1 MAVYEHTYKQY
12 LGKLT
17 PEWSRFLV
25 IPRHAFRDVFKSKLF
40 IAFYVFCFLPLLFE
54 AILIYLHH
62 NVSAIEI
69 LKSMRIV
76 NSIRELIP
84 IDASFF
90 QFFVNFQATL
100 AFFVTLLVGPPLVAR
115 DLRNNALPLY
125 LCRPFSRTDY
135 VLGKMSVL
143 LILLSAMTWVPQ
155 LLLFL
160 FQSYL
165 EGAGWFLSNLSLASA
180 IFIGSVVWILLLA
193 LLSQAVSALVKWRV
207 IASGALLGIFFIPSV
222 FGEIVNQLFQTR
234 WGSIISLSALIRNVT
249 AGLFGTF
256 VQASTHITDWDGRV
270 GREII
275 LNEPPLWASW
285 FALFVVCA
293 ICLALL
299 SRKVKAY
306 EVVR

>member
-40 IAFYVFCFLPLLFE
+40 TAFFVICFLPLLVE

-62 NVSAIEI
+62 NVSALAI
-69 LKSMRIV
+69 LKINV
-76 NSIRELIP
+76 RELIP

-90 QFFVNFQATL
+90 QFWVNFQVWPAY
-100 AFFVTLLVGPPLVAR
+100 FVMLLVGPPLVSR

-125 LCRPFSRTDY
+125 LCRPFSRTEY

-143 LILLSAMTWVPQ
+143 LILLSAITWVPQ
-155 LLLFL
+155 LLLFF

-165 EGAGWFLSNLSLASA
+165 EGASWFLENLYLANA
-180 IFIGSVVWILLLA
+180 IFISSVVWILLLA

-207 IASGALLGIFFIPSV
+207 IASAALLGIFFIPWV
-222 FGEIVNQLFQTR
+222 FGEVVNKLFMTR
-234 WGSIISLSALIRNVT
+234 WGSIISLGALMRNVT

-256 VQASTHITDWDGRV
+256 VQASEQITEFDGRV
-270 GREII
+270 GREIVV
-275 LNEPPLWASW
+275 NELPLWAAW
-285 FALFVVCA
+285 LALFVACA

>member
-40 IAFYVFCFLPLLFE
+40 TTFFVICFLPLLLE
-54 AILIYLHH
+54 LILIYLHR
-62 NVSAIEI
+62 NVSALAIMKI
-69 LKSMRIV
+69 NV
-76 NSIRELIP
+76 RELFS

-90 QFFVNFQATL
+90 ETFVNVQASFGFFVA
-100 AFFVTLLVGPPLVAR
+100 LLVGPPLVAR

-143 LILLSAMTWVPQ
+143 LILLSAITWVPQ
-155 LLLFL
+155 LLLF
-160 FQSYL
+160 FFEAYL
-165 EGAGWFLSNLSLASA
+165 EGASWFVENLSIASA

-193 LLSQAVSALVKWRV
+193 LLSQAISALVKWRV
-207 IASGALLGIFFIPSV
+207 IASAALLGLFFIPSI
-222 FGEIVNQLFQTR
+222 FGEVVNGLFQTR
-234 WGSIISLSALIRNVT
+234 WGSIISLGALMKNVT

-256 VQASTHITDWDGRV
+256 VQASTHYTNWDGRV
-270 GREII
+270 GHEVIV
-275 LNEPPLWASW
+275 NEPPLWASW